1 MFKRIFLVIIIYKNI
16 CFIKFHA
23 AVYSV
28 TIKSPKAVPK
38 TMLMLSLS
46 N

>member
-1 MFKRIFLVIIIYKNI
+1 MVIIIFKNI

-28 TIKSPKAVPK
+28 MIKVTESCSIHAAYVVIF
-38 TMLMLSLS
+38 
-46 N
+46 